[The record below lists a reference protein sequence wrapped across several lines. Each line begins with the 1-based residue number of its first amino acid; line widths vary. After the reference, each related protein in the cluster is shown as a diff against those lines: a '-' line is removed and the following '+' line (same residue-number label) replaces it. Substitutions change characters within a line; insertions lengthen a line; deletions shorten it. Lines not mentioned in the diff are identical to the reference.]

1 MHNYHFS
8 VLSFEFR
15 NEGQLLCPAGEREA
29 AVRER
34 EAARALSSMTAATSA
49 WEDVLQAA
57 VHVETEQCTANLSL
71 TFPLSSCSFEVET
84 LL

>member
-1 MHNYHFS
+1 MPVSLGYDQLRHEQRYQNSEMHNYHFS

-29 AVRER
+29 AVKER

-49 WEDVLQAA
+49 WEAVL
-57 VHVETEQCTANLSL
+57 
-71 TFPLSSCSFEVET
+71 
-84 LL
+84 